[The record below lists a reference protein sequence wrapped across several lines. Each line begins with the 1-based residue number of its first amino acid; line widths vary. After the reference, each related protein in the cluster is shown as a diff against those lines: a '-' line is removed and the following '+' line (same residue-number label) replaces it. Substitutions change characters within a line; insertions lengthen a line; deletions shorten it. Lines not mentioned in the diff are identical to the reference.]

1 MSDPPTEASEGAGW
15 HPDPSG
21 AHQLRYW
28 DGQIWTD
35 SVSDEG
41 QQTTDP
47 IPPAPPGSIPAA
59 APYGVAQYGQGH
71 QRGPVG
77 RTHNAG
83 TVILLTIV
91 TLGIYSLIWTYRQFE
106 DFKKYSGEG
115 LGGTV
120 GVILGIFINPV
131 VWFLIPAEL
140 QGNLYEREGEE
151 CPVSAIWGLW
161 FLLPIVG
168 NFIWYL
174 KMQEVINDFWIRR
187 GAPAP

>member
-1 MSDPPTEASEGAGW
+1 VSESSEGPSEGAGW

-21 AHQLRYW
+21 QHQLRYW
-28 DGQIWTD
+28 DGQTWTD
-35 SVSDEG
+35 NVSDEG
-41 QQTTDP
+41 RQTTDA
-47 IPPAPPGSIPAA
+47 IPPRPPGDIPS
-59 APYGVAQYGQGH
+59 PQYGVQPYGQGR

-77 RTHNAG
+77 NTANAG

-91 TLGIYSLIWTYRQFE
+91 TLGIYSFIWTYRQFE
-106 DFKKYSGEG
+106 EFKRYSGQG
-115 LGGTV
+115 IGGTV
-120 GVILGIFINPV
+120 GVILGIFVNPV
-131 VWFLIPAEL
+131 VWFLIPHEL
-140 QGNLYEREGEE
+140 QTNLYEPEGEE

-174 KMQEVINDFWIRR
+174 KMQEVINDYWMRR

>member
-1 MSDPPTEASEGAGW
+1 MSDASTQAAGW

-21 AHQLRYW
+21 RHQLRYW
-28 DGQIWTD
+28 DGQTWTEN
-35 SVSDEG
+35 VSDGG
-41 QQTTDP
+41 QQATDP
-47 IPPAPPGSIPAA
+47 LGTAPPAA
-59 APYGVAQYGQGH
+59 ATPATTSYGVAQQPYMGT
-71 QRGPVG
+71 RGPVG

-83 TVILLTIV
+83 TVILLSIV
-91 TLGIYSLIWTYRQFE
+91 TLGIYTYIWTYRQFE

-115 LGGTV
+115 IGGTV

-151 CPVSAIWGLW
+151 CPVSALWGLW
-161 FLLPIVG
+161 FLLPIIG
-168 NFIWYL
+168 NFVWYL